1 MLQMLLCEV
10 YSSLGCYGTRSSSI
24 VIIKAQGTPVQSCLH
39 LYRLSVCLSETQ
51 IDIILETKPRSPK
64 LFRPVRSVGVQ
75 KAKIA
80 PKSDMKYGRVKVA
93 ERKFAFRFKKKAKYL
108 QVIASY

>member
-1 MLQMLLCEV
+1 
-10 YSSLGCYGTRSSSI
+10 
-24 VIIKAQGTPVQSCLH
+24 
-39 LYRLSVCLSETQ
+39 
-51 IDIILETKPRSPK
+51 